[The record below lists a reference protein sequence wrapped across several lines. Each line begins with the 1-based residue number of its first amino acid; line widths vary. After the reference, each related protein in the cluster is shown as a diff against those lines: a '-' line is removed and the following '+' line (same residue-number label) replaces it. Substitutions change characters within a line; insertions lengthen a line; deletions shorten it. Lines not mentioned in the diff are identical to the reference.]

1 MEYTETTLRTWLT
14 SGHAEAAGHK
24 ILDLIAGGDTA
35 HVQLTNGKTLEL
47 ANVSDALNHL
57 RAFGWSPR
65 RERTDESAR
74 DATPEVHTAN
84 WHAGM

>member
-35 HVQLTNGKTLEL
+35 HVQLKNGNILEL
-47 ANVSDALNHL
+47 VNVSDALNHL
-57 RAFGWSPR
+57 RAFGWTP
-65 RERTDESAR
+65 RTDRAEPSVPSRTPTVQTAR
-74 DATPEVHTAN
+74 
-84 WHAGM
+84 WHAGT